1 MRQDVITA
9 AQMQI
14 FAEIALGVF
23 VVVFVTIIIR
33 AFLLS
38 KESAG
43 EMARIPLEDGTVVT
57 PKESSHE

>member
-14 FAEIALGVF
+14 FAEIALALF

-33 AFLLS
+33 AFILP

-43 EMARIPLEDGTVVT
+43 EMARIPLEDGTVAS
-57 PKESSHE
+57 KENNHE